1 VLIVDDTALW
11 LDRWREI
18 LELLWRRKL
27 RTALTALSVAWGIFM
42 LVLLLAAGEGLSNGA
57 QAEFQRNAQNS
68 VYVFPGRMAKPF
80 RGNPIGKVTQLR
92 NDDQS
97 LTRRTLPAIGQQSAR
112 TDLGSQVVR
121 RGRRS
126 SSFTVKGCLP
136 DNAPIEKS
144 VVVSGRFINEGDHQ
158 ERRKVAAIGRR
169 VRESMFGQENPL
181 GAALEIGR
189 VVFTVVGVFEEEDE
203 QAEQETLYIPLSTAQ
218 LVWGRG
224 DKLDRILFTLDEPS
238 AAVTDSVRR
247 LGEVLAGRHG
257 FAADDR
263 QALFIWSS
271 DEEFQRFQALFRGIR
286 TFVWL
291 IGLGTIAAGVMGVSN
306 IMLISVQERTREIG
320 VRKAVGAPPGAIVAM
335 ILEESL
341 AITLV
346 SGYLGLVAA
355 VATVTVAKDLLPNA
369 PYFRHPDV
377 DLAVGLAAT
386 VVLAVAGTLAGLFP
400 ALRAARINPISALRV
415 E

>member
-1 VLIVDDTALW
+1 MIVNDAALW

-27 RTALTALSVAWGIFM
+27 RTSLTALSVAWGIFM
-42 LVLLLAAGEGLSNGA
+42 LVLLLAAGQGLSNGA
-57 QAEFQRNAQNS
+57 EAEFQRNAQNS
-68 VYVFPGRMAKPF
+68 VYVFPGRMSKPF
-80 RGNPIGKVTQLR
+80 GGNPIGKVTQLR
-92 NDDQS
+92 NDDQD
-97 LTRRTLPAIGQQSAR
+97 LTRRTLPAIAEQSAR
-112 TDLGSQVVR
+112 ADLGSQVVR

-144 VVVSGRFINEGDHQ
+144 VVLSGRFINDGDHQ

-169 VRESMFGQENPL
+169 VRQTLFGEENPL

-189 VVFTVVGVFEEEDE
+189 VMFTVVGVFEEEDE
-203 QAEQETLYIPLSTAQ
+203 QAEQETIYIPLSTAQ
-218 LVWGRG
+218 LVWGRA

-238 AAVTDSVRR
+238 ATVTSSVRV

-271 DEEFQRFQALFRGIR
+271 DEEYQRFQSLFRGIR

-346 SGYLGLVAA
+346 SGYLGLVAS
-355 VATVTVAKDLLPNA
+355 VATVTALKDLLPNA